1 MLKGQK
7 TMRALL
13 SCLLVVPL
21 TASALPADDKP
32 SDKDKTP
39 AKVEFEKLHK
49 EFEATMKKF
58 NAEIRKEEG
67 ELQELMA
74 DKDKKD
80 DEKKAAQ
87 KKFTE
92 KAMRGAQQQQ
102 QFGLRFLELAQKF
115 PRDPAGLDALD
126 LALGL
131 SGGPAVKNGAYA
143 KVIAAY
149 KPRVAEPRIK
159 KSIGNLAKMALS
171 DGSAGE
177 VLKDV
182 MAKNPDRKIQG
193 MVCKTLIQVEQRKAS
208 IAGQLKE
215 SELGRKN
222 LEGRVGKETVEKF
235 MANAA
240 NAEENAEALKKTLHT
255 KYADLYPDLSIGKP
269 APEVVIQDVDG
280 KKARLSALKG
290 RVVVLDIW
298 ATWCGPCRAMIPHS
312 REMVERLKDKPFTL
326 VSISADTDKKT
337 LTDFLAKEKMPWTH
351 WWNGDEG
358 GIVEDWEVEHFPTVY
373 VIDAKGII
381 RHKELRG
388 EELEKAVNDLL
399 KEIEETKS
407 E

>member
-1 MLKGQK
+1 
-7 TMRALL
+7 MRALL

-39 AKVEFEKLHK
+39 AKVEFEKLRN
-49 EFEATMKKF
+49 EFEAAMKKLE
-58 NAEIRKEEG
+58 ADIRKEQG
-67 ELQELMA
+67 ELQKLME

-80 DEKKAAQ
+80 DEKKDAQ

-92 KAMRGAQQQQ
+92 KAMKGQQQQQ

-131 SGGPAVKNGAYA
+131 SGGPVVKNGSYA

-149 KPRVAEPRIK
+149 KSRVAEPRIK
-159 KSIGNLAKMALS
+159 KSIRHLAQLAVS
-171 DGSAGE
+171 DDSANK
-177 VLKDV
+177 VLRDV

-193 MVCKTLIQVEQRKAS
+193 TACKTLIQVEEGKAK

-222 LEGRVGKETVEKF
+222 LEERVGKEIVEKF
-235 MANAA
+235 LASAA
-240 NAEENAEALKKTLHT
+240 NADKDAEALKKTLQS

-269 APEVVIQDVDG
+269 APEVVIEGLDG

-351 WWNGDEG
+351 WWNGEEG